1 MQVPAILGV
10 NSIKLEA
17 IEVKTLSVRFRLTP
31 NVTERSPA
39 PEMTSRVILLEGGP
53 PWGFRMTSGAENSN
67 IPLKISR
74 VNPGSKAAQ
83 KGIREGDIITSI
95 NGQPSMKLNPTEAQK
110 LLKQAG
116 ANLKLGLNENGVSK
130 KSDSRTRPKTQGE
143 LILWVMGIKEM
154 GF

>member
-1 MQVPAILGV
+1 
-10 NSIKLEA
+10 
-17 IEVKTLSVRFRLTP
+17 
-31 NVTERSPA
+31 
-39 PEMTSRVILLEGGP
+39 MTSRVILLEGGP

-95 NGQPSMKLNPTEAQK
+95 NGQPSMKLNPTDAQK

-116 ANLKLGLNENGVSK
+116 ANLKLGLNENGANK
-130 KSDSRTRPKTQGE
+130 KSDTRTKPKTEGQIE
-143 LILWVMGIKEM
+143 TAKTENQSEPKEKESS
-154 GF
+154 GPEDKEEEFATVKKKEFNCYQTPHPPQSPR